1 MDAATQMA
9 LRRNIGNSTAMLS
22 TGEHIRSYDANS
34 NNSNSNQNQ
43 SNNAN
48 SSRAFRNNLTPN
60 LMTADDIPSTTP
72 LLSPTLPSPSV
83 DALVTRLTRKAI
95 VTFTDPNNTVA
106 KREKIAA
113 VINKLTN
120 PPTEQLISLFNTCV
134 GDSSLNSQTIFDLI
148 FMMSEFET

>member
-1 MDAATQMA
+1 M
-9 LRRNIGNSTAMLS
+9 GNPTAMLL
-22 TGEHIRSYDANS
+22 TGEHIRSYDSNS

-48 SSRAFRNNLTPN
+48 SSRAYRNNLTPN
-60 LMTADDIPSTTP
+60 LLMTADDLPSTTP
-72 LLSPTLPSPSV
+72 IPVLSASVPSPSV
-83 DALVTRLTRKAI
+83 NALVTRLTRKAMHS
-95 VTFTDPNNTVA
+95 FTDPNNTVE
-106 KREKIAA
+106 KREKIAS